1 MKTAV
6 ASAQPRLRVFAGPN
20 GSGKST
26 IHEVLKREWI
36 GVYVNADEIEKQ
48 LRQSGALDL
57 AGFELTE
64 SAEALQLRFS
74 AHLATSELLAKHGL
88 VQVAQTLAVAPD
100 RQLQLPPE
108 RVNSY
113 VAAVLADAIRR
124 ALLAQ
129 GSTFTF
135 ETVMSSPDK
144 IDFMREAQ
152 ALGYRTYLYF
162 VATDDPEINIS
173 RVQLRVSQGGH
184 DVPESLIR
192 SRYVRSIGLLSD
204 ACDVANRAYIFDNS
218 GDAHQCIAE
227 VCDGTEL
234 TVRVDALPAWFT
246 GSSLWQSFSAG
257 GDPPAGATGQ
267 G

>member
-1 MKTAV
+1 MKPAV

-26 IHEVLKREWI
+26 IHEILRPEWI

-48 LRQSGALDL
+48 LCHSGALDL
-57 AGFELTE
+57 NSFELVE
-64 SAEALQLRFS
+64 PAEALQRRIS
-74 AHLATSELLAKHGL
+74 RHLAASELLARHGL
-88 VQVAQTLAVAPD
+88 LQVAQDVAVTID
-100 RQLQLPPE
+100 RRLHLPQE
-108 RVNSY
+108 VASSY

-135 ETVMSSPDK
+135 ETVMSSRDK

-173 RVQLRVSQGGH
+173 RVQLRVSQGG
-184 DVPESLIR
+184 
-192 SRYVRSIGLLSD
+192 
-204 ACDVANRAYIFDNS
+204 A
-218 GDAHQCIAE
+218 
-227 VCDGTEL
+227 
-234 TVRVDALPAWFT
+234 
-246 GSSLWQSFSAG
+246 
-257 GDPPAGATGQ
+257 
-267 G
+267 

>member
-1 MKTAV
+1 MKPAV

-26 IHEVLKREWI
+26 IHELLKPEWI
-36 GVYVNADEIEKQ
+36 GVYVNADEIEKP
-48 LRQSGALDL
+48 LRHRGALDL
-57 AGFELTE
+57 NPFELVE
-64 SAEALQLRFS
+64 PAQALQQRFR
-74 AHLATSELLAKHGL
+74 AHVAASGLLARHGL
-88 VQVAQTLAVAPD
+88 SEVAQSLTVTEDRHLHLPLGQAP
-100 RQLQLPPE
+100 
-108 RVNSY
+108 SY

-135 ETVMSSPDK
+135 ETVMSSRDK

-184 DVPESLIR
+184 DVPQDLIR
-192 SRYVRSIGLLSD
+192 SRYVRSIGLLDD
-204 ACDVANRAYIFDNS
+204 ACSAADRAYIFDNS
-218 GDAHQCIAE
+218 GEAHECIAE
-227 VCDGTEL
+227 VSEGREL
-234 TVRVDALPAWFT
+234 TVHAHTLPAWFT
-246 GSSLWQSFSAG
+246 GTTLWQAFNVHDAQ
-257 GDPPAGATGQ
+257 PPNEES
-267 G
+267 

>member
-1 MKTAV
+1 M

-26 IHEVLKREWI
+26 IHEILKPEWI

-48 LRQSGALDL
+48 LRGTGALDL
-57 AGFELTE
+57 NSFELMDPV
-64 SAEALQLRFS
+64 EALQRRIS
-74 AHLATSELLAKHGL
+74 GHLAASELLAKHGL
-88 VQVAQTLAVAPD
+88 SQVAQAVAVTTN
-100 RQLQLPPE
+100 RRLHLPLE
-108 RVNSY
+108 LANSY

-135 ETVMSSPDK
+135 ETVMSSRDK

-184 DVPESLIR
+184 DVPEDLIR
-192 SRYVRSIGLLSD
+192 SRYVRSIGLLDD
-204 ACDVANRAYIFDNS
+204 ACAAAHRAYIFDNS
-218 GDAHQCIAE
+218 GQAHQCIAE
-227 VCDGTEL
+227 VIDGTAMIIQ
-234 TVRVDALPAWFT
+234 VDALPAWFT
-246 GSSLWQSFSAG
+246 GTVLWRSFIAGDDLPADESS
-257 GDPPAGATGQ
+257 
-267 G
+267 